1 MMNVG
6 AAPTSVGGWL
16 GSADD
21 DSRSDGLADGFWLG
35 VDVAMAEGTPARTPS
50 PDVGRGPAEPVGRTL
65 SSQLEPMA
73 TDPTTSTS
81 AAAATAYRATS
92 SMRPRPPTATTRRG
106 GAAAAPTSTA
116 LSVSMA
122 LAERRQRSQPAA

>member
-1 MMNVG
+1 MNVG
-6 AAPTSVGGWL
+6 AAPTSVGDWL
-16 GSADD
+16 GSAEG
-21 DSRSDGLADGFWLG
+21 DSRSDALADGFWLG

-50 PDVGRGPAEPVGRTL
+50 PGVGRNSAESVGRTL
-65 SSQLEPMA
+65 PSQLEPMA
-73 TDPTTSTS
+73 TEPATSTS